1 MNKCKVVSKLGITQL
16 IIKSQ
21 KGQQLSERE
30 VYSINNNE
38 VSGLLHLDVVSKGA
52 SFKLVYNITG
62 FVTFKEYLKR
72 VLNKEAFARILK
84 NILENLKATQETFI
98 NQQMLLLDFDHVLV
112 NPATEHIYFTCV
124 PIQGIE
130 TGTPLRDFLLN
141 IIQYSTFVPGE
152 DNSYIREYITILNSG
167 INFSVF
173 ELEEYINKLTG
184 KKSQT
189 EGQTRECPGCHQT
202 VKRGTNYCPYC
213 GRKMTGTTG
222 NVGKKIY
229 DPLSGE
235 VSEETSGNGCNTR
248 ANRPRPISNTQ
259 GLSCGTTVLGP
270 DPGGT
275 TVLGSEE
282 LYEPVYPYLIRNKNE
297 EKIPVDKPVFRI
309 GKEKQ
314 YSDYFV
320 SDNNAVSRSHADI
333 ITRNGRYY
341 IKDLNS
347 TNKTYVDGKAI
358 PIEKEVEIFSRT
370 KLRLANE
377 DFVFYID

>member
-1 MNKCKVVSKLGITQL
+1 MNKCKVVSKLGISQL

-38 VSGLLHLDVVSKGA
+38 VTGLLHLDVVSKGT

-62 FVTFKEYLKR
+62 FITFKEYLKKA
-72 VLNKEAFARILK
+72 LNKESFARILK
-84 NILENLKATQETFI
+84 NILEILQETQKTYI

-130 TGTPLRDFLLN
+130 TGTPLREFLLN
-141 IIQYSTFVPGE
+141 IIQYSTFTPGE
-152 DNSYIREYITILNSG
+152 DSSYIREYITILNSG

-184 KKSQT
+184 KKTQSERQT
-189 EGQTRECPGCHQT
+189 KECPRCRQS
-202 VKRGTNYCPYC
+202 VQRGTNYCPFC
-213 GRKMTGTTG
+213 GTKITGTTG
-222 NVGKKIY
+222 NFGKKIY
-229 DPLSGE
+229 DPLGE
-235 VSEETSGNGCNTR
+235 ERGEEAHEQAAPERSH
-248 ANRPRPISNTQ
+248 TQ
-259 GLSCGTTVLGP
+259 GLSNETTVLGAG
-270 DPGGT
+270 DGGT
-275 TVLGSEE
+275 TVLEAEE
-282 LYEPVYPYLIRNKNE
+282 LDAPVYPYLLRSKNGE
-297 EKIPVDKPVFRI
+297 NIPVNKPVFRI

-333 ITRNGRYY
+333 ITKNGRYY

-358 PIEKEVEIFSRT
+358 PIEREVEIFPGT

-377 DFVFYID
+377 DFVFCID

>member
-1 MNKCKVVSKLGITQL
+1 MIKCKVVSKLGISQL
-16 IIKSQ
+16 IIKGQ

-30 VYSINNNE
+30 IYSINNNE
-38 VSGLLHLDVVSKGA
+38 VNGMLHLEVVPKGS

-62 FVTFKEYLKR
+62 FITFKDFLKKA
-72 VLNKEAFARILK
+72 LNKESFARILK
-84 NILENLKATQETFI
+84 NILENLKATQSAFI
-98 NQQMLLLDFDHVLV
+98 NQQMLLDFDHVLV

-130 TGTPLRDFLLN
+130 TETPLRDFLLN
-141 IIQYSTFVPGE
+141 IIQYSTFVQGE
-152 DNSYIREYITILNSG
+152 DSGYIREYITILNSG

-184 KKSQT
+184 EKTGSSVRMK
-189 EGQTRECPGCHQT
+189 ECPVCRQMI
-202 VKRGTNYCPYC
+202 RCGTNYCQYC
-213 GRKMTGTTG
+213 GAKVTGVTG
-222 NVGKKIY
+222 NFGNKIY
-229 DPLSGE
+229 NPLSDE
-235 VSEETSGNGCNTR
+235 QDKNPDAKN
-248 ANRPRPISNTQ
+248 I
-259 GLSCGTTVLGP
+259 GLTCETTVLGA

-282 LYEPVYPYLIRNKNE
+282 LEKPVFPYLIRNKNE
-297 EKIPVDKPVFRI
+297 ERIAVDKPVFRI

-333 ITRNGRYY
+333 ITKNGRYY

-358 PIEKEVEIFSRT
+358 PIEKEVEIFSGT

-377 DFVFYID
+377 DFVFYMD

>member
-1 MNKCKVVSKLGITQL
+1 MNKCKVVSKLGISQL

-62 FVTFKEYLKR
+62 FVTFKEYLKKA
-72 VLNKEAFARILK
+72 LNKETFARILK

-98 NQQMLLLDFDHVLV
+98 NQQMLLLDFEHVLV
-112 NPATEHIYFTCV
+112 NPATEYIYFTCV

-184 KKSQT
+184 RKSHN
-189 EGQTRECPGCHQT
+189 EGQMKECPGCHQM

-213 GRKMTGTTG
+213 GTKVTGTTG

-229 DPLSGE
+229 DPLSGDISDE
-235 VSEETSGNGCNTR
+235 PSDSNGNSNHPEPNT
-248 ANRPRPISNTQ
+248 NTQ
-259 GLSCGTTVLGP
+259 GLSSGTTVLGA

-282 LYEPVYPYLIRNKNE
+282 LDMPAYPYLIRNKNE

>member
-1 MNKCKVVSKLGITQL
+1 MNKCKVVSKLGISQL

-62 FVTFKEYLKR
+62 FVTFKEYLKKA
-72 VLNKEAFARILK
+72 LNKETFARILK

-98 NQQMLLLDFDHVLV
+98 NQQMLLLDFEHVLV

-184 KKSQT
+184 KESQI
-189 EGQTRECPGCHQT
+189 EGQTKECPGCHQM

-213 GRKMTGTTG
+213 GTKVTGTTG

-229 DPLSGE
+229 DPLSGDISDE
-235 VSEETSGNGCNTR
+235 PSDSSGNSNHPKPNT
-248 ANRPRPISNTQ
+248 NTQ
-259 GLSCGTTVLGP
+259 GLSSGTTVLGA

-282 LYEPVYPYLIRNKNE
+282 LDAPVYPYLIRNKNE